1 MNHIIIII
9 QTYMNFCIKDK
20 NRISVSL
27 FSNQGCKLSAKIYKK
42 ETVAL
47 FALFQIICVL
57 QIGLLLR
64 DILEVQGVPLSWDD
78 CDSNGFL
85 QMSNTDALTTDP
97 DL

>member
-27 FSNQGCKLSAKIYKK
+27 SSNQCCKLSAKIYKK

-47 FALFQIICVL
+47 FAIF
-57 QIGLLLR
+57 
-64 DILEVQGVPLSWDD
+64 
-78 CDSNGFL
+78 
-85 QMSNTDALTTDP
+85 
-97 DL
+97 

>member
-47 FALFQIICVL
+47 FALF
-57 QIGLLLR
+57 
-64 DILEVQGVPLSWDD
+64 
-78 CDSNGFL
+78 
-85 QMSNTDALTTDP
+85 
-97 DL
+97 